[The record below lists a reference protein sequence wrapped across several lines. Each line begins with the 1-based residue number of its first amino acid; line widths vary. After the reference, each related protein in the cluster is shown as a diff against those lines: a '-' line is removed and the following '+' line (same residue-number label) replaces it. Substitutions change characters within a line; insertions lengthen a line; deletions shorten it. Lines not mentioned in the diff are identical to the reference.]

1 MLPTWADISWPI
13 SSGLRFS
20 PSVAY
25 STWNITKIHDNGLKL
40 LKCKSF
46 CFWIYIHIYDKVFYT
61 DSDKN
66 NAYNYRFVLI
76 YLLSL
81 YRFSPGISLN
91 IFRICQRHF
100 TCRSLY
106 IHLTEISL
114 EFSKIFYRYFIYLS
128 LYSISPEISL
138 EYLLNLPGTHLPV
151 SLASHGIATCNN
163 KTQW

>member
-1 MLPTWADISWPI
+1 MKLP
-13 SSGLRFS
+13 
-20 PSVAY
+20 V
-25 STWNITKIHDNGLKL
+25 